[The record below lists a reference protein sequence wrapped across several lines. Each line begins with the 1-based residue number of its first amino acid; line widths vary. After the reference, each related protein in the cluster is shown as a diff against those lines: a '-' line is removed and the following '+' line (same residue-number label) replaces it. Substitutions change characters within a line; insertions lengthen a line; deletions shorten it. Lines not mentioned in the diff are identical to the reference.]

1 MAAWEKEMFWGSLLA
16 PKWQFGASLGFTP
29 ALFSKGNL
37 TQDLFPGIT
46 LQVFPF
52 SGIMSPQ
59 NCDLHCCLACKIHF
73 LTEKLVLF
81 SDEIRLCY
89 SAPAWEL
96 VTSSSMS
103 WLLSKTEGVDW
114 AVLLKQLQI
123 KFVNFCCCHI
133 FSLACCLRAVSLIWW
148 EHESIRLTYS
158 IAETEGKKL
167 KCTLLTWYVGAQ
179 GFSSNYSL
187 LFLLA
192 SQSWASCKEQCFVPR
207 AEPTK
212 PRR

>member
-1 MAAWEKEMFWGSLLA
+1 MVAWGKELLQVSLLA
-16 PKWQFGASLGFTP
+16 PKWQFGALLGFTP
-29 ALFSKGNL
+29 ALLLKGNL
-37 TQDLFPGIT
+37 AQDLFPGVT
-46 LQVFPF
+46 LQVFP
-52 SGIMSPQ
+52 SPGILSPQ
-59 NCDLHCCLACKIHF
+59 NCNLQCCLTCKIHF
-73 LTEKLVLF
+73 LTEKLVLI
-81 SDEIRLCY
+81 SDEIRLRY

-96 VTSSSMS
+96 VTSSSTS

-158 IAETEGKKL
+158 NAETEGKKL
-167 KCTLLTWYVGAQ
+167 KCTVLTWYVGAQ
-179 GFSSNYSL
+179 GFCSNYSL

-192 SQSWASCKEQCFVPR
+192 S
-207 AEPTK
+207 
-212 PRR
+212 